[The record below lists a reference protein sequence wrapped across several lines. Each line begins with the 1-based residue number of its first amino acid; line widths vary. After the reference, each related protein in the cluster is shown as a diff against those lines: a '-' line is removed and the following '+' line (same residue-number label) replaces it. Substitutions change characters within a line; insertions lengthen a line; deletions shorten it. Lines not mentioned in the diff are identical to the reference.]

1 MNLTPQ
7 VDSAELSDADLD
19 NVSGGMA
26 GGASLDLAGSLT
38 SGLIEPLTAGA
49 CAELQGALSPEGAVA
64 GGSGGI
70 HTTSL

>member
-7 VDSAELSDADLD
+7 VDMAELSDADLE

-26 GGASLDLAGSLT
+26 GGASVGLVGSV
-38 SGLIEPLTAGA
+38 SGLVGPLAAEA
-49 CAELQGALSPEGAVA
+49 CGDLQAALSTQGGAASGSA
-64 GGSGGI
+64 GV